1 MKMWFDLEGFSD
13 VYFTSLTTT
22 NARQREDFICVAN
35 HAGRT
40 SEGNQPGIRGNTNH
54 VLGDYEFRTTRVGA
68 LNDGPT
74 EKWKFLLLCKI
85 YYFKNNLGHQWISS
99 HCRNDA
105 SEFHFSTYVAYCTF
119 YISSYWKIWFDL
131 KIERAL
137 SLLGICK
144 RTIRV
149 GFWYALCLACGIQ
162 MIRSHR
168 AEEMVYG
175 KHLFT
180 R

>member
-40 SEGNQPGIRGNTNH
+40 SEGNQPVIGRFTNH
-54 VLGDYEFRTTRVGA
+54 VLGNYEFRTMRVGA

-74 EKWKFLLLCKI
+74 EKWKFLLLCKL

-119 YISSYWKIWFDL
+119 YISSYRKICFDL

-149 GFWYALCLACGIQ
+149 GFWCALCLACGIQ